1 MIKGLLRNKR
11 KGDLI
16 VSEILLQTKAL
27 TKQYGHQKAVDNVD
41 IHIKKGAIYGFIG
54 RNGAGKTTCMRMIG
68 GLAKPTSGEI
78 SMFGYAGKDLS
89 KVRSRVGC
97 LIEAPGVYPNMTAK
111 ENIEMKCRLFGIS
124 KKGYAEGI
132 LDKVGLLN
140 VGKKKTK
147 NFSLGMKQRLG
158 IGMALVGEPDLLVLD
173 EPINGLD
180 PQGIAE
186 VRDTIQRLR
195 DERNMTILISS
206 HILEELSKIATDYG
220 IIHNGS
226 LLQELT
232 SEELMKRCS
241 ERIEIELIHPEQAVP
256 ILDRMGFTNYQ
267 VTDKSHIHIFER
279 LNESANVNME
289 LAKAGILVNG
299 ISITSEELET
309 YFLNLTGGNQNA

>member
-1 MIKGLLRNKR
+1 M
-11 KGDLI
+11 
-16 VSEILLQTKAL
+16 SEILLQTKAL

-132 LDKVGLLN
+132 LDRVGLLN

-147 NFSLGMKQRLG
+147 YFSLGMKQRLG
-158 IGMALVGEPDLLVLD
+158 IGLALVGEPDLLVLD

-186 VRDTIQRLR
+186 IRDTIQRLQK
-195 DERNMTILISS
+195 EKNMTICISS

-220 IIHNGS
+220 I
-226 LLQELT
+226 LLQEIT
-232 SEELMKRCS
+232 REELIRRCS
-241 ERIEIELIHPEQAVP
+241 ERIELTLDHPKQAIPV
-256 ILDRMGFTNYQ
+256 LDSMGFTNYQ

>member
-140 VGKKKTK
+140 VGKKK
-147 NFSLGMKQRLG
+147 QR
-158 IGMALVGEPDLLVLD
+158 ISHLV
-173 EPINGLD
+173 
-180 PQGIAE
+180 
-186 VRDTIQRLR
+186 
-195 DERNMTILISS
+195 
-206 HILEELSKIATDYG
+206 
-220 IIHNGS
+220 
-226 LLQELT
+226 
-232 SEELMKRCS
+232 
-241 ERIEIELIHPEQAVP
+241 
-256 ILDRMGFTNYQ
+256 
-267 VTDKSHIHIFER
+267 
-279 LNESANVNME
+279 
-289 LAKAGILVNG
+289 
-299 ISITSEELET
+299 
-309 YFLNLTGGNQNA
+309 